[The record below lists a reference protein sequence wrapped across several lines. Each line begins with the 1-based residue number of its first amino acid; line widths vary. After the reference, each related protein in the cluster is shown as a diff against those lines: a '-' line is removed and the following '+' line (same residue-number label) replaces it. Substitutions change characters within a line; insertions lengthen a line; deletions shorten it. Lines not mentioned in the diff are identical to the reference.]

1 MDDTRNTKLAKLLER
16 LGRMIHAVVVDSD
29 EVNACLD
36 ELREDG
42 WDAVMFLEASM
53 LCRSDEREEG
63 ANGPRIEV
71 ATVPET
77 EYRLDPAD
85 ARWLASLGI
94 SPTRHRSLPRR
105 ALPPLNQP
113 HPSTRDD
120 G

>member
-1 MDDTRNTKLAKLLER
+1 MDEARNTRLADLLER
-16 LGRMIHAVVVDSD
+16 LGRMIHAAVVDSE

-53 LCRSDEREEG
+53 LCRADDG
-63 ANGPRIEV
+63 AGGDDGPRIEV
-71 ATVPET
+71 ETVPQT

-85 ARWLASLGI
+85 ARWLAALGI

-120 G
+120 S